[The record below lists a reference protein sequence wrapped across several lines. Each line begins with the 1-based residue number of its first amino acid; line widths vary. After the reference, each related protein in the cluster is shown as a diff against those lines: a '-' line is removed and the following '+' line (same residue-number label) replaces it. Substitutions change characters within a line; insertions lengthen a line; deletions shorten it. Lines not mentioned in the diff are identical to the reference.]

1 MGGKMDEKDDLQV
14 DSEIS
19 GNISLPVAR
28 TLSIGRHSSLIM
40 ELDKV
45 GLGCIIKT
53 PLPLVCQISCIF
65 TIYHPSD
72 FSN

>member
-1 MGGKMDEKDDLQV
+1 MDEKDDLQV

-45 GLGCIIKT
+45 GLGCIIKN
-53 PLPLVCQISCIF
+53 P
-65 TIYHPSD
+65 PSTSM
-72 FSN
+72 SNIVHIHYLSS